1 MADKAT
7 YKIEIDSNYPE
18 FWRYNIAVTCGLFD
32 AENHQTGFVPAES
45 TVAPVG
51 SNLEKCPNG
60 VEKHRRLTFI
70 ADDCDHL
77 RMYIYIIP
85 HTLPTDAHIADCKP
99 FPLSV
104 KISFA
109 GKTVVQEK
117 RGINQWSGASIE
129 IVASHNTDK

>member
-1 MADKAT
+1 M
-7 YKIEIDSNYPE
+7 YKIEIESRYNE

-32 AENHQTGFVPAES
+32 ADNKQIGFVPAES

-51 SNLEKCPNG
+51 SNIEKCPNG
-60 VEKHRRLTFI
+60 VETHRRLTFT

-85 HTLPTDAHIADCKP
+85 HTLPAATHIADCKP

-104 KISFA
+104 KVSFA

-117 RGINQWSGASIE
+117 REINQWSGASIE
-129 IVASHNTDK
+129 ITASHNAEK